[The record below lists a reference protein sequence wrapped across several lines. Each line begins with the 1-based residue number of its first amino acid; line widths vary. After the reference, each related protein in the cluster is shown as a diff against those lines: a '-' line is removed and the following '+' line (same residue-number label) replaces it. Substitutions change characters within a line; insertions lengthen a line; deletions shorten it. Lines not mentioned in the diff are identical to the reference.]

1 MWEGGLMITP
11 IPNYPGYF
19 IDEDG
24 NLYSKMGSKTY
35 NVIWQYIIQKSKNK
49 STHVW

>member
-1 MWEGGLMITP
+1 MITP

-19 IDEDG
+19 IDENG
-24 NLYSKMGSKTY
+24 NLYSKMSSKKY
-35 NVIWQYIIQKSKNK
+35 NVILQDIIQKSKNK